1 MRTIITF
8 LICLL
13 IALTM
18 ACEKDPIEIPMPP
31 DTGGMTIEPTKPK
44 DNEMDSTTSSNTVD
58 SGVSSPTVVT
68 GTTTETVENGDGGE
82 VFPEGSGVF
91 IAENPAQYVGLVYD
105 SSHNDGKGT
114 ITHIYLKDLN
124 YDNGRII
131 AVGLTDA
138 DGNYT
143 VQTLLWEDGTTGVG
157 IPDTSTVETFVGSF
171 TTIEHRGIE
180 MVIQDTVISTGL
192 TDTLD
197 AALDLVGDNWSSDR
211 IFYINTH
218 GSYTFY
224 SGLAN
229 GTEFIIAGNV
239 GVQTLIHED
248 GHNYDAQNPSYG
260 EAINPFFNI
269 ASQVSTYA
277 ATAISEY
284 RAEVYAYYYASRGN
298 LPSALVDVLD
308 MLFD

>member
-1 MRTIITF
+1 MKNLLRSAA
-8 LICLL
+8 L
-13 IALTM
+13 IAAFA
-18 ACEKDPIEIPMPP
+18 ACEKDPIEIPMPEEMMVV
-31 DTGGMTIEPTKPK
+31 TPK
-44 DNEMDSTTSSNTVD
+44 DNNDGMDSATSSNTID

-68 GTTTETVENGDGGE
+68 GTETPTTDIKDEGEGSGE

-91 IAENPAQYVGLVYD
+91 IADNPAQYLGLIYD
-105 SSHNDGKGT
+105 SSHDDGKGNVN
-114 ITHIYLKDLN
+114 HIYLKDPN

-138 DGNYT
+138 SGNYT
-143 VQTLLWEDGTTGVG
+143 IQTLLWEDGAAGVG

-180 MVIQDTVISTGL
+180 MVIQDNVISTGL

-197 AALDLVGDNWSSDR
+197 RALDLVGDNWSSRR
-211 IFYINTH
+211 IFYIATH

-248 GHNYDAQNPSYG
+248 GHNYDSQNPAFG

-298 LPSALVDVLD
+298 LPTVLVNVLD
-308 MLFD
+308 ALFD